1 MYFFFMNFRV
11 CWNFATNEN
20 ASFSIFNEEEKAF
33 FEKLKNETFEEWKEI
48 FDIFD
53 DNNTNSI
60 ESEEIIKVMQGLK
73 MNTDQASVDKI
84 MLEIDYDKNGV
95 VDFDEF
101 IVLMVKTMV
110 SVDRTEEELVSVF
123 KRFDK
128 DNDDQINKT
137 DLLLTFEELGYENVK
152 LEDT

>member
-1 MYFFFMNFRV
+1 M
-11 CWNFATNEN
+11 
-20 ASFSIFNEEEKAF
+20 
-33 FEKLKNETFEEWKEI
+33 KNETFEEWKEI

-73 MNTDQASVDKI
+73 MNTDQSSVDKI